1 MSDTVLLAIIA
12 SMAPTLMA
20 LAALAV
26 SFRNLKKSD
35 VIIEKAAEIHT
46 LTNSNLSQI
55 TAALGVANEKI
66 LGLEK
71 LISATAETKK
81 EAQIKAESDAQKLLT
96 EAVVLASKK
105 VNEAAN
111 QPNSLSNAL

>member
-1 MSDTVLLAIIA
+1 MSDTVILAIIA

-46 LTNSNLSQI
+46 LTNSTMTKLQSS
-55 TAALGVANEKI
+55 LEVANEKI
-66 LGLEK
+66 IGLEK
-71 LISATAETKK
+71 LISATADTKK
-81 EAQIKAESDAQKLLT
+81 EAQIKAENDAQKLLT
-96 EAVVLASKK
+96 EAVMLASKK
-105 VNEAAN
+105 AQDNVSQTN
-111 QPNSLSNAL
+111 